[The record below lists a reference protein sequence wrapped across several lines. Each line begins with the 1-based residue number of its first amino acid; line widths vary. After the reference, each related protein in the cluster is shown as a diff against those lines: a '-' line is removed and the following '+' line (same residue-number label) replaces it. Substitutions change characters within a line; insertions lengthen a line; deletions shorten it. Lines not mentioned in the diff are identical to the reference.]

1 MSDIEDYTSYDPV
14 FQVFRTNPGE
24 ADFITRI
31 MSYFKGAVVIF
42 KNQSIHLAELSNL
55 YPVSTTQRILNR
67 SIGGV
72 GTKLPLMVGTDILF
86 ASAPHGFYA
95 LSQVIQDQI
104 GALPVPISE
113 PIQDTINQINWAV
126 TIQMGCSVALDNYA
140 FFGVALGRGATRLNA
155 ILVYDT
161 QTRQWVSAPDRWA
174 DGTFAFNALHVTN
187 YGFVQR
193 VFAVD
198 YTAGAVYLMYEGI
211 TDEMMSGTFNIPF
224 LMETRGYIGDDPLR
238 FKRFGRASVGIATYN
253 PETTVTALTDGFNEE
268 KQLGVITKNRLK
280 FYQHGHKDF
289 DVVNDDPNEQKRQ
302 DYSLIQPDDFVGDD
316 FEDLAE
322 GEITFIPAT
331 QPPGIGPLQET
342 VEPFLVRSWG
352 RWCALRIEDNGGT
365 CEVTA
370 CNVESTH
377 ALNTNRTLA

>member
-1 MSDIEDYTSYDPV
+1 MERGEHCTPLRTNGRRQRLSSTGRTLIPGKFNGEPFMDRVIFYNANTPTVTNRDEWLMSDIEDYTSYDTV

-42 KNQSIHLAELSNL
+42 KNQSIHLAELSSL
-55 YPVSTTQRILNR
+55 YPVSITQRILNR

-86 ASAPHGFYA
+86 ASAPHGFYT

-113 PIQDTINQINWAV
+113 PIQDTINQINWGI
-126 TIQMGCSVALDNYA
+126 TILMGCSVALDNYA

-187 YGFVQR
+187 YDFVQR

-198 YTAGAVYLMYEGI
+198 YTAGAVYLLYEGI
-211 TDEMMSGTFNIPF
+211 TDEMVSGSFNIPF
-224 LMETRGYIGDDPLR
+224 LMETRGYVGDDPLR

-268 KQLGVITKNRLK
+268 KAAWRN
-280 FYQHGHKDF
+280 HE
-289 DVVNDDPNEQKRQ
+289 EQAQILSARAQ
-302 DYSLIQPDDFVGDD
+302 GF
-316 FEDLAE
+316 
-322 GEITFIPAT
+322 
-331 QPPGIGPLQET
+331 
-342 VEPFLVRSWG
+342 
-352 RWCALRIEDNGGT
+352 
-365 CEVTA
+365 
-370 CNVESTH
+370 
-377 ALNTNRTLA
+377 